1 MHQKLRAVG
10 IVLYTRILR
19 RIYAVGFLENQPLL
33 SFISVEMKNMVVK
46 DLLKTFLMDCK
57 SLNIIE
63 LMNLYLI

>member
-1 MHQKLRAVG
+1 M
-10 IVLYTRILR
+10 R
-19 RIYAVGFLENQPLL
+19 RIYTVGFLENQPLL

-46 DLLKTFLMDCK
+46 DLLKTFLMDCN